1 MKELPSHIIGE
12 NYKNRKLFEFAS
24 NKFSSFDKR
33 EQDTFLVGSVNL
45 KKLSNSEKYL
55 FSNKLGLKCDMASCG
70 YRVSIKNQIFHSL
83 NYKEKG
89 LSNSY
94 TISYI
99 CNEEIQYGKIHYF
112 LEFDNTIYCIVSQLK
127 FLKFPKEILPE
138 SSGFFYDV
146 VVKNLF
152 KFYKLIDLE
161 IEEDFFDIIKCKQI
175 KNRCFI
181 IENEKRQ
188 NFLCEIPTIY
198 KHD

>member
-45 KKLSNSEKYL
+45 K
-55 FSNKLGLKCDMASCG
+55 
-70 YRVSIKNQIFHSL
+70 I
-83 NYKEKG
+83 
-89 LSNSY
+89 
-94 TISYI
+94 
-99 CNEEIQYGKIHYF
+99 
-112 LEFDNTIYCIVSQLK
+112 